1 MAKNLLVITGR
12 HGTIFSDAKT
22 GEIFKR
28 IEIEPDHGELCEDCE
43 KNVAY
48 PDIHRFHPEDLA
60 DHASIWWNQYGI
72 GHIDIVRIGYTI
84 NNGQYEPPSNLWGEE
99 FQKEK

>member
-1 MAKNLLVITGR
+1 MRNLLIVSGS
-12 HGTIFSDAKT
+12 HGTIFADGET

-28 IEIEPDHGELCEDCE
+28 IEIEPNHGAICEDCE
-43 KNVAY
+43 TSVAY

-60 DHASIWWNQYGI
+60 EGVSIVWNEYGI

-84 NNGQYEPPSNLWGEE
+84 NNGYYEPPVNYWGEE
-99 FQKEK
+99 PHD